1 MVSAAGSGE
10 LLFTPRVGAL
20 HGYAFLWAMLL
31 AVVLKWIINREVGR
45 FAVCTGHTLLQG
57 FSTLP
62 GPRGW
67 AVWLI
72 LVPQLFVAV
81 TAIAGLAGGAA
92 TALIL
97 VLPGPPLLW
106 MTVSLLASTALV
118 ALGRYAL
125 VERAATIIAAAIG
138 VAAIAAMFA
147 VKPDLADIMRGF
159 RPQLPDKVDYGD
171 IVPWLGFMLSG
182 AAGLIWYS
190 YWTVAKGYGT
200 KGDCDVAHMRGWVTQ
215 MTLDNTVA
223 VVGTFVVAAAFLV
236 LGAELLRPNGLVPE
250 EQQVASTLGRLLGDV
265 WGPAA
270 YWFMIAGVFIGFWDT
285 VLSDQDGHARMF
297 ADGTRLVLPAM
308 TKYSEATLR
317 RVFVVGLVTVP
328 PIALYAVIGEPVQ
341 LLKMAGAIE
350 AAHIPVVAALTLYLN
365 RTGLPAALRPSVTA
379 VIATTTAAVFFA
391 AFAGYYVWQL
401 VRSPS

>member
-20 HGYAFLWAMLL
+20 HGYTFLWAMLL
-31 AVVLKWIINREVGR
+31 AVALKWIINREVGR
-45 FAVCTGHTLLQG
+45 FAVCTGKTLLHG

-97 VLPGPPLLW
+97 VLPGPPFLW
-106 MTVSLLASTALV
+106 MAVSLLASTALV
-118 ALGRYAL
+118 AIGRYAL

-147 VKPDLADIMRGF
+147 VGPDGGDMMRGL
-159 RPQLPDKVDYGD
+159 RPQLPRDVDYGE
-171 IVPWLGFMLSG
+171 VLPWLGFMLSG

-190 YWTVAKGYGT
+190 YWTVAKGYG
-200 KGDCDVAHMRGWVTQ
+200 KGGDRDVAHLRSWVTQ

-223 VVGTFVVAAAFLV
+223 VVGTFLVAAAFLV
-236 LGAELLRPNGLVPE
+236 LGAELLQPRGLVPE

-270 YWFMIAGVFIGFWDT
+270 YWFMITGVFIGFWDT
-285 VLSDQDGHARMF
+285 VLSDQDGHSRMF
-297 ADGTRLVLPAM
+297 ADGTRLIMPSLK
-308 TKYSEATLR
+308 KYSEATLR
-317 RVFVVGLVTVP
+317 RVFVLGLVTVP

-365 RTGLPAALRPSVTA
+365 RTQLSAGLRPSPFSVA
-379 VIATTTAAVFFA
+379 ATTLAAAFFA
-391 AFAGYYVWQL
+391 AFAGYYAWQL
-401 VRSPS
+401 ATA